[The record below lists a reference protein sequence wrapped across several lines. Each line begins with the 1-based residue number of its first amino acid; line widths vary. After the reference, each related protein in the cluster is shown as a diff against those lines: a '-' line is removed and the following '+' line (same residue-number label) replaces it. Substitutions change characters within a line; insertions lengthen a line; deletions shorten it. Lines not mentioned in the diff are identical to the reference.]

1 MSISLEEQQV
11 GTFCGEDVVSVK
23 LRIETQSSK
32 SQSGQ
37 DGTSSKAGKAD
48 RFRDGI
54 VDETTFSSV
63 VHPVHPVR
71 VLVNKVSVRR
81 ALLPVCVLDNIVCV
95 VVSMIVWVSY
105 KS

>member
-1 MSISLEEQQV
+1 MPISLEEQQV

-37 DGTSSKAGKAD
+37 DGTSSKAGEAD

-54 VDETTFSSV
+54 MDKTTFSSV

-71 VLVNKVSVRR
+71 VLVDKVSVWR
-81 ALLPVCVLDNIVCV
+81 ALLPVRVLDNIVCV